1 MSLKPAEEKL
11 LALHPCQQ
19 GGVGTVAG
27 IDFGQRLPRQLGKD
41 FGFREFEAEPDDKA
55 VHPVCLRLFC
65 VDPEFVL
72 YVSRGEI
79 KIDIHVGGELAFS
92 SEEQSSESQSRNRI
106 SYALFWLKK
115 K

>member
-41 FGFREFEAEPDDKA
+41 FGCREFEADPADKA
-55 VHPVCLRLFC
+55 VQPVCLRLFS
-65 VDPEFVL
+65 VDPEFVQN
-72 YVSRGEI
+72 VSRGEI
-79 KIDIHVGGELAFS
+79 KLGIIDRGDLALSEL
-92 SEEQSSESQSRNRI
+92 EDRMVVESATPDEPHFRQ
-106 SYALFWLKK
+106 AE
-115 K
+115 